1 MTSSASIPTAAVIW
15 DFGGVLSS
23 SPFQAFGRFERER
36 GLPADF
42 LRSVNATNPLDNA
55 WARLERDDCT
65 LAQFDTLFAA
75 ESQALGHRVG
85 GAEVLAL
92 LEGTLRPEMV
102 EALRAIKVGIV
113 AYKSTHVLA
122 SLEEITQQLD
132 DQFNVLNFMKASPF
146 IKPILKR
153 VDDLEKRLLIIQDTL
168 EGWIK
173 CQRSWM
179 YLEPIF
185 ASDDIKKKMA
195 LEHQKFVAIDRNFRQ
210 TMEHFNKDPHLW
222 DNIDSDKMKNDFD
235 QNNKYIL
242 YLRSKIFICLSL
254 NNSISYLISEFLH

>member
-1 MTSSASIPTAAVIW
+1 MLGAVVIAQRLIEDVQQFKTNMWVVELLTIEVMVKKPHQWKDFFAKIEKPGVEPNDDMT
-15 DFGGVLSS
+15 
-23 SPFQAFGRFERER
+23 
-36 GLPADF
+36 
-42 LRSVNATNPLDNA
+42 LRT
-55 WARLERDDCT
+55 
-65 LAQFDTLFAA
+65 
-75 ESQALGHRVG
+75 
-85 GAEVLAL
+85 L
-92 LEGTLRPEMV
+92 LEMDIFAKREQVEEFSRRVDKIYSLEKKINEMV

-132 DQFNVLNFMKASPF
+132 DQFNVLNFMKVSPF

-153 VDDLEKRLLIIQDTL
+153 VDDLEKRLLVIQDTL

-242 YLRSKIFICLSL
+242 YLRFPIFICSSL
-254 NNSISYLISEFLH
+254 NNSISFLASEFLL